1 MKSSSSKTIDLD
13 QSRPLIF
20 KFGGTSLQT
29 AERIHKVVDI
39 IAGFD
44 QPLVVV
50 ISAVGGVTDLLV
62 QANADSASLHSK
74 RDEIHQLHL
83 QLARELGLAG
93 ASLADYG
100 AHLNETLADLSAEG
114 SSRDGKARDLIL
126 STGERLSTRLV
137 TKALEARG
145 VGCEYIDSRPIIQT
159 DSNWQEARID
169 FATTED
175 LTRKALAPL
184 TSVPL

>member
-1 MKSSSSKTIDLD
+1 M
-13 QSRPLIF
+13 
-20 KFGGTSLQT
+20 
-29 AERIHKVVDI
+29 VDI

-50 ISAVGGVTDLLV
+50 TSAVSGVTDLLV

-74 RDEIHQLHL
+74 RDEVHQLHL
-83 QLARELGLAG
+83 QLARELGLTG

-114 SSRDGKARDLIL
+114 SSRNGKAQDLIL
-126 STGERLSTRLV
+126 STGERLSTQLV
-137 TKALEARG
+137 NKALEARG
-145 VGCEYIDSRPIIQT
+145 VSCEYIDSRPIIRT
-159 DSNWQEARID
+159 DSNWQEARVD

-175 LTRKALAPL
+175 QTRKALAPL
-184 TSVPL
+184 IEKGVIPIVTGFLGSN